1 MSFFWTRDLV
11 CLYDGKKRNIKM
23 NVKLFDLNM
32 GQLPTQLPLL
42 SLPGLFLMPTAR
54 VSLKLVDIKQITMIF
69 KALAAGRMVGIIQD
83 ADKGQK
89 PYRKGCAGR
98 ISGFIENEDDS
109 LTLYLTGVSRFEV
122 VNRFCQDDID
132 MISVQYNVF
141 QDDFKNDMSLD
152 ISELLFTLDVYAT
165 VRKLDIKSS
174 LFTKMNAQKV
184 IAALVSILPFSS
196 LEKQA
201 LLEKTK
207 WEQCRDALL
216 TLLKMETIQDK
227 EKGQC

>member
-1 MSFFWTRDLV
+1 
-11 CLYDGKKRNIKM
+11 M
-23 NVKLFDLNM
+23 NAVKLFDLNM
-32 GQLPTQLPLL
+32 GQLPTQMPMLCM
-42 SLPGLFLMPTAR
+42 PGLFLMPTAKL
-54 VSLKLVDIKQITMIF
+54 SLKLVDAKQITMIF
-69 KALAAGRMVGIIQD
+69 KALTKGRMVGVIQS
-83 ADKGQK
+83 ADRTRA
-89 PYRKGCAGR
+89 PYTKGCAGR

-122 VNRFCQDDID
+122 LERNTQEDVDWLTVSYDL
-132 MISVQYNVF
+132 F
-141 QDDFKNDMSLD
+141 QDDFKNDVTLD
-152 ISELLFTLDVYAT
+152 MTELLFALDVYAS
-165 VRKLDIKSS
+165 VQKLDIKST
-174 LFTKMNAQKV
+174 LFAQMNAQKI

-207 WEQCRDALL
+207 WGECRDALL